1 MCMVWGNI
9 LYAATGYLCVKWSEE
24 TFRNIPQVVRY
35 FFAGIYFGLDIIS
48 ILYFTKIVVM
58 ITTVQMM
65 LQLIDY
71 EKTDKVNTVT
81 TNDTIDD
88 TIDDTI
94 PIALDVG
101 SKTVISSDESNI

>member
-1 MCMVWGNI
+1 
-9 LYAATGYLCVKWSEE
+9 
-24 TFRNIPQVVRY
+24 
-35 FFAGIYFGLDIIS
+35 
-48 ILYFTKIVVM
+48 M

-65 LQLIDY
+65 LQFIDY

-81 TNDTIDD
+81 TNDTIHDTIDD
-88 TIDDTI
+88 MIDDTI